1 MEREIKKCG
10 HSIHVPV
17 LSRLATLPD
26 TSQYPSISLTSC
38 KLSRFCKRSPVSD
51 RQTLIAISMLSP
63 VEVMVKGI
71 DHKTMNAQIWLKG
84 VTAGLELEDLPD
96 FAELD
101 ISLIGGVRGLCSI
114 KFSEVLR
121 LEEGT

>member
-10 HSIHVPV
+10 HSIHVPA
-17 LSRLATLPD
+17 LSRLSTLPD

-38 KLSRFCKRSPVSD
+38 NFSRFRNKFPVSD
-51 RQTLIAISMLSP
+51 RQTLMAISMLSP
-63 VEVMVKGI
+63 VKVMIKGI
-71 DHKTMNAQIWLKG
+71 SHKTMNARIWLKG
-84 VTAGLELEDLPD
+84 VTAGLEFEDLPD

-101 ISLIGGVRGLCSI
+101 ISLMGGVRGLCSI